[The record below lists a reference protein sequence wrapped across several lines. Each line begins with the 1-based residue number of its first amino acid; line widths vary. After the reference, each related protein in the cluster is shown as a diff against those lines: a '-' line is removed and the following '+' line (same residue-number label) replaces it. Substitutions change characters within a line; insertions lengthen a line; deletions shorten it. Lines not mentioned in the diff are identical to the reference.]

1 VFGSVVHMST
11 LRSALDEFRVED
23 LRLVSD
29 DGLALD
35 LDELERASRV
45 LEAERSR
52 RLAEFERRRAFATD
66 GHLSTSSWLAHRQ
79 GLARSVAD
87 GVVRRATALAEM
99 PGVAEA
105 LGAGE
110 VSESAVRV
118 LVSAREACPEAFEKS
133 EAALV
138 EASRTMPVGELRRV
152 VDTWRIAADPR
163 RALEDEDQLFERRS
177 LNVSPTL
184 GGTVRVDGEL
194 DPETG
199 QTLITAL
206 RAVTDVEARAA
217 SGSDTRS
224 PAQRRAD
231 ALGEVCRQWLGSLDR
246 PIVAGERPHVV
257 VTMDLASL
265 AARAGRSALEDVG
278 PITPEAAR
286 LLACDADVTRV
297 ITDARSEPLD
307 VGRRTKLVSSAL
319 RRAAVVRDRGCRFP
333 GCERPPGW
341 CDAHHV
347 RHWADGGETSLANL
361 LLLCRPHHR
370 AIHRGFGVQM
380 VDGSPV
386 FSRPDGTALGERAP
400 P

>member
-1 VFGSVVHMST
+1 VSSLRST
-11 LRSALDEFRVED
+11 LDEMRVED
-23 LRLVSD
+23 LRLVD
-29 DGLALD
+29 DEGLAAD

-52 RLAEFERRRAFATD
+52 RLAEFDRRRSFAAD
-66 GHLSTSSWLAHRQ
+66 GYLSASAWFAHRHRASHASAAA
-79 GLARSVAD
+79 L
-87 GVVRRATALAEM
+87 VRRARTLEQM
-99 PGVAEA
+99 PLTREV

-110 VSESAVRV
+110 ISADAVR
-118 LVSAREACPEAFEKS
+118 LLASAREACPEAFAETEQS
-133 EAALV
+133 LV
-138 EASRTMPVGELRRV
+138 EAARTMTFGELRNV
-152 VDTWRIAADPR
+152 TAYWRIAADR
-163 RALEDEDQLFERRS
+163 ERALEDEDRRYERRS
-177 LNVSPTL
+177 LFVSPTW
-184 GGTVRVDGEL
+184 GGMVRVDGDL

-206 RAVTDVEARAA
+206 RAVTDAEART
-217 SGSDTRS
+217 GEGPDLRS

-231 ALGEVCRQWLGSLDR
+231 ALGEVCRRWLASATR
-246 PIVAGERPHVV
+246 ATVAGERPQVV
-257 VTMDLASL
+257 VTVDLAAMQGS
-265 AARAGRSALEDVG
+265 AGRATLEDAG
-278 PITPEAAR
+278 PVTPETAR
-286 LLACDADVTRV
+286 RLACEADVTRV
-297 ITDARSEPLD
+297 ITGPSSKPLD
-307 VGRRTKLVSSAL
+307 VGRRTKVAPAPL
-319 RRAAVVRDRGCRFP
+319 RRAVGGRDGGCRFP

-361 LLLCRPHHR
+361 VLLCRPHHR